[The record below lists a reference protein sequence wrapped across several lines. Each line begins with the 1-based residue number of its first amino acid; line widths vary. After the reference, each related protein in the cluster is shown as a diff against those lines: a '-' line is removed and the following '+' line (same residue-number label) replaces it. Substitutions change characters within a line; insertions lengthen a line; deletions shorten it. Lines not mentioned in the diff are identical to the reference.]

1 MFSPSTDAAFSL
13 AAHGPVGATDSGAMA
28 MLSLVAA
35 LCDGEIGDLELQ
47 RRSVDAL
54 LVIFDGK
61 RLDTREDIEGEVGEA
76 FSRFMADLRWR
87 REEAAKEPSTR
98 QP

>member
-1 MFSPSTDAAFSL
+1 
-13 AAHGPVGATDSGAMA
+13 
-28 MLSLVAA
+28 
-35 LCDGEIGDLELQ
+35 LQ